1 MITTEKTTVTI
12 ETSIHA
18 PVERVWNFWTEPW
31 HIMHWNQAS
40 EDWFTSH
47 AENDLRVGG
56 KFKSR
61 MEARDGRPAFDFGG
75 AYDSVILLKQIKY
88 TLGDGRN
95 VKVTFSTEGDR
106 TKVTESFDTETLHS
120 VDMQREGWQAILD
133 NFKKYVE
140 KSATME
146 VLHFEILINASVHK
160 VYSTMTDNHKYSEW
174 TSVFNPTSRFEGS
187 WEKNSRIV
195 FLGEE
200 NQQTGGMIGKIAENI
215 PDRYICIEYVGM
227 IKDGEEILCGKEVEN
242 WIGAHEKYIFE
253 YQEGRTL
260 LRIEVDSVEE
270 FAGYFKETWPKALQK
285 LKAISERNQ

>member
-1 MITTEKTTVTI
+1 MITAEKTTVTI
-12 ETSIHA
+12 ETSINA
-18 PVERVWNFWTEPW
+18 PIERVWNLWTEPW

-40 EDWFTSH
+40 EDWYTSY

-61 MEARDGRPAFDFGG
+61 MEARDGSSAFDFGG
-75 AYDSVILLKQIKY
+75 EYDSVILLKQIKY
-88 TLGDGRN
+88 TMGDGRN
-95 VKVTFSTEGDR
+95 VKVTFSADTDR
-106 TKVTESFDTETLHS
+106 TTVTESFETESSNS
-120 VDMQREGWQAILD
+120 VDMQRVGWQAILD
-133 NFKKYVE
+133 NFRKYVE

-160 VYSTMTDNHKYSEW
+160 VYSTMTGNQTYSEW

-200 NQQTGGMIGKIAENI
+200 GEQTGGMIGKIVENI

-227 IKDGEEILCGKEVEN
+227 LKNGKEILCGKEVEN
-242 WIGAHEKYIFE
+242 WVGAQEKYIFE
-253 YQEGRTL
+253 NQDGRTL

-270 FAGYFKETWPKALQK
+270 FAGFFKEAWPKALQK
-285 LKAISERNQ
+285 LKSMCEHNQ